1 MKEAIGEIICM
12 RRQDKKMTQEEF
24 ASRLGVTSQAVSKWE
39 RGNGLPD
46 ITLVE
51 GICRILDLSANTLLG
66 IDDNKVVENRNLLM
80 EKEIRNNMYAEPL
93 LIDFGLETIPCIA
106 EGLKTDYINQKRKEL
121 VQDTGMLLPLIR
133 LKDNWKL
140 KDREVRILSYDRVL
154 WVKEF
159 ERTDEN
165 TFHQIIDQVITEC
178 IQHYAE
184 IINKQVI
191 KTMVDNLKELYPG
204 IADGL
209 IPEKIS
215 YLALQRKLQSI
226 LADKGNIRD
235 LIHILEDMEEN
246 LQ

>member
-66 IDDNKVVENRNLLM
+66 IDNNKVVENRNLLM

>member
-1 MKEAIGEIICM
+1 
-12 RRQDKKMTQEEF
+12 
-24 ASRLGVTSQAVSKWE
+24 
-39 RGNGLPD
+39 
-46 ITLVE
+46 
-51 GICRILDLSANTLLG
+51 
-66 IDDNKVVENRNLLM
+66 M

>member
-66 IDDNKVVENRNLLM
+66 IDNNKVVENRNLLM

-235 LIHILEDMEEN
+235 LIHILEDM
-246 LQ
+246 

>member
-66 IDDNKVVENRNLLM
+66 IDNNKVVENRNLLM

-215 YLALQRKLQSI
+215 YQIGRASCRERVWLKV
-226 LADKGNIRD
+226 
-235 LIHILEDMEEN
+235 
-246 LQ
+246 

>member
-66 IDDNKVVENRNLLM
+66 IDNNKVVENRNLLM

-93 LIDFGLETIPCIA
+93 LIDFGLETIPCIT

-191 KTMVDNLKELYPG
+191 KTMVDNLTELYPG

-209 IPEKIS
+209 IPETIS

>member
-66 IDDNKVVENRNLLM
+66 IDNNKVVENRNLLM

-93 LIDFGLETIPCIA
+93 LIDFGLESIPCIA

>member
-1 MKEAIGEIICM
+1 M
-12 RRQDKKMTQEEF
+12 
-24 ASRLGVTSQAVSKWE
+24 TSQAVSKWE

-66 IDDNKVVENRNLLM
+66 IDNNKVVENRNLLM

>member
-66 IDDNKVVENRNLLM
+66 IDNNKVVENRNLLM

-235 LIHILEDMEEN
+235 FHPYP
-246 LQ
+246 

>member
-66 IDDNKVVENRNLLM
+66 IDNNKVVENRNLLM

-191 KTMVDNLKELYPG
+191 KTMVDNLKEIYT
-204 IADGL
+204 
-209 IPEKIS
+209 
-215 YLALQRKLQSI
+215 
-226 LADKGNIRD
+226 
-235 LIHILEDMEEN
+235 
-246 LQ
+246 

>member
-66 IDDNKVVENRNLLM
+66 IDNNKVVENRNLLM

-140 KDREVRILSYDRVL
+140 KDREVRILSYDR
-154 WVKEF
+154 
-159 ERTDEN
+159 
-165 TFHQIIDQVITEC
+165 
-178 IQHYAE
+178 
-184 IINKQVI
+184 
-191 KTMVDNLKELYPG
+191 
-204 IADGL
+204 AD
-209 IPEKIS
+209 
-215 YLALQRKLQSI
+215 R
-226 LADKGNIRD
+226 
-235 LIHILEDMEEN
+235 
-246 LQ
+246 

>member
-66 IDDNKVVENRNLLM
+66 IDNNKVVENRNLLM

-154 WVKEF
+154 WVQEF

>member
-66 IDDNKVVENRNLLM
+66 IDNNKVVENRNLLM

-93 LIDFGLETIPCIA
+93 LIDFGLETIPCIT

>member
-66 IDDNKVVENRNLLM
+66 IDNNKVVENRNLLM

-140 KDREVRILSYDRVL
+140 KDREVRVLSYDRVL

>member
-1 MKEAIGEIICM
+1 M
-12 RRQDKKMTQEEF
+12 
-24 ASRLGVTSQAVSKWE
+24 
-39 RGNGLPD
+39 
-46 ITLVE
+46 E

-66 IDDNKVVENRNLLM
+66 IDNNKVVENRNLLM